1 MIRAQWQRARDE
13 WRANRR
19 LRLAGMAALAFLG
32 IHLLLAMG
40 DRREVLAARYGR
52 DVELQARF
60 AGMQA
65 QKDWPERAAQAEA
78 GLAEMRARV
87 PAVTSAGLAQAEMQA
102 WLTEL
107 AGRTGLAEPKVKVE
121 DTLDVPGYPDMW
133 QVMARLDGLLPQYG
147 QAAFL
152 RELSEALPWIQA
164 ERLEIAEADQARMML
179 VVRGYYRR
187 AGDEEPAAVAGDS
200 PDTQGGP
207 EAAVVP
213 APTQEAITST
223 PGPTGPAPSVSTPS
237 VSTPSGATP
246 SRSTPSGQTPS
257 GPMPSGPMPSGP
269 MPSGPM
275 PSGPMPSGPMPSGP
289 MPSGP
294 MPSGPMPSGSSTPAQ
309 SPSQRR
315 GGSS

>member
-1 MIRAQWQRARDE
+1 MIRPAWQRARGE

-19 LRLAGMAALAFLG
+19 LRLAGMAALVFLA

-40 DRREVLAARYGR
+40 DQRRALVERHGR

-60 AGMQA
+60 AGMQV
-65 QKDWPERAAQAEA
+65 QKDWPERAEQAKA
-78 GLAEMRARV
+78 GLAEMRARI
-87 PAVTSAGLAQAEMQA
+87 PAVTGAGLAQAEMQA

-107 AGRTGLAEPKVKVE
+107 AGRSGLADPKVKVE

-152 RELSEALPWIQA
+152 RQLSEALPWIQA
-164 ERLEIAEADQARMML
+164 ERLEIAEADQPRMVL
-179 VVRGYYRR
+179 VVRGYYRH
-187 AGDEEPAAVAGDS
+187 ASDEEPPVAMGGS
-200 PDTQGGP
+200 PDSQGSP
-207 EAAVVP
+207 EAIV
-213 APTQEAITST
+213 APTPEAIAPNS
-223 PGPTGPAPSVSTPS
+223 GPADPAPSGP
-237 VSTPSGATP
+237 
-246 SRSTPSGQTPS
+246 TPS

-269 MPSGPM
+269 MPSGPTPSGPT

-289 MPSGP
+289 MPA
-294 MPSGPMPSGSSTPAQ
+294 PAQ

-315 GGSS
+315 RGSP